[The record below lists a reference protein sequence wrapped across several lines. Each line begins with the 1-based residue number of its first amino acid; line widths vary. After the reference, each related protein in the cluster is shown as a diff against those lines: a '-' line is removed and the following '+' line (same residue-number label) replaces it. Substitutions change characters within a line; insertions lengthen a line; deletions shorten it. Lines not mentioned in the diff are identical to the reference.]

1 MRPHFVTITVLS
13 IAAAACTAPHIARP
27 QSAPTADVQLKLATL
42 PRVWV
47 AGFATDWK
55 PEFDLN
61 TETVRLVRA
70 HLRTWSSAQ
79 VIEAEPL
86 PIDSERRLANPAY
99 RRRLRQEQR
108 HPPRLTGPM
117 QRPTRPAPRGR

>member
-86 PIDSERRLANPAY
+86 PIDSERRFSHLPY
-99 RRRLRQEQR
+99 RRRLGGKHR
-108 HPPRLTGPM
+108 HPPLLTRSVKP
-117 QRPTRPAPRGR
+117 PIAPPP